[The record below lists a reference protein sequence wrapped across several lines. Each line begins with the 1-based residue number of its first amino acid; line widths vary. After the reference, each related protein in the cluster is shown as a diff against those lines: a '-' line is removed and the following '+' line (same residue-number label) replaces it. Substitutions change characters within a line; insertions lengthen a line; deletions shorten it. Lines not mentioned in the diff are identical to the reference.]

1 MSMITPSEV
10 IEITGVKPQT
20 FRLEKDDV
28 QGLESLLTNWIIQSE
43 GLITSYC
50 NNQFNDEIPPAVKNV
65 CLRLTANMVAFS
77 QSRNNT
83 PVVKVNEWTVQTVS
97 SKIFSND
104 LKQDLEPFR
113 IERKSRKSD
122 KIDFFTIVGD

>member
-1 MSMITPSEV
+1 MSMITPTDV

-20 FRLEKDDV
+20 FRLEKNDT
-28 QGLESLLTNWIIQSE
+28 QGLETLLTKWIIQSE

-50 NNQFNDEIPPAVKNV
+50 NNQFTDEVPPAVKNV

-83 PVVKVNEWTVQTVS
+83 PVVKVNEWTMQTIS
-97 SKIFSND
+97 SKIFTND
-104 LKQDLEPFR
+104 LKADLEPYK

-122 KIDFFTIVGD
+122 KIDIFTITGD

>member
-1 MSMITPSEV
+1 MTMITPAEV

-20 FRLEKDDV
+20 FRLEKDDT
-28 QGLESLLTNWIIQSE
+28 QGLEALLSKWIIQSE

-50 NNQFNDEIPPAVKNV
+50 NNQFTDEVPPAVKNV

>member
-1 MSMITPSEV
+1 MTMITPSDV

-20 FRLEKDDV
+20 FRLEKDDTT
-28 QGLESLLTNWIIQSE
+28 GLETLLTKWILQSE
-43 GLITSYC
+43 SLITSYC
-50 NNQFNDEIPPAVKNV
+50 NNQFTEEVPPAVKNV

-83 PVVKVNEWTVQTVS
+83 PIVKVNEWTVQTIS

-113 IERKSRKSD
+113 IERKSHKSD
-122 KIDFFTIVGD
+122 KISIFTIKGD

>member
-1 MSMITPSEV
+1 MAMITPSEV
-10 IEITGVKPQT
+10 IEITGVKPQI
-20 FRLEKDDV
+20 FRLKDT
-28 QGLESLLTNWIIQSE
+28 ESLETLLDKWIIQSE
-43 GLITSYC
+43 DLIISYC
-50 NNQFNDEIPPAVKNV
+50 NNSFESGVPPAVKNV

-83 PVVKVNEWTVQTVS
+83 PVVKVNEWSVQTVS

-113 IERKSRKSD
+113 IERKSHKSD

>member
-1 MSMITPSEV
+1 MAMITPSEV

-20 FRLEKDDV
+20 FRLEKTDT
-28 QGLESLLTNWIIQSE
+28 QGLEALLSKWIIQSE

-50 NNQFNDEIPPAVKNV
+50 NNQFADGVPPAVKNV

>member
-1 MSMITPSEV
+1 MTMITPEEV

-20 FRLEKDDV
+20 FRLEKTDT
-28 QGLESLLTNWIIQSE
+28 QGLEALLSKWIIQSE

-50 NNQFNDEIPPAVKNV
+50 NNQFTDEVPPAVKNV

-83 PVVKVNEWTVQTVS
+83 PVVKVNEWSVQTVS